1 MARFHSER
9 ASGGNPAS
17 VLRPGPRPRGCAGEG
32 GRPVPGLCP
41 GGGGGRGQQQG
52 RGGRTPSVGVSK
64 HPFLISCDKRGGA
77 PDLWAHFTGH

>member
-41 GGGGGRGQQQG
+41 GVGVGRGTGGVGGVVNSKAAVGGRL
-52 RGGRTPSVGVSK
+52 GGREQTPFP
-64 HPFLISCDKRGGA
+64 HFL
-77 PDLWAHFTGH
+77 